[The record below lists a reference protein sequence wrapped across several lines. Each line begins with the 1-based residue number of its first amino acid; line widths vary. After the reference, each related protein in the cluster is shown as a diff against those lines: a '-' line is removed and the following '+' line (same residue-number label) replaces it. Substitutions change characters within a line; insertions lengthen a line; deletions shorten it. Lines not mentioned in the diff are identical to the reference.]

1 MSTQSGRIVPDHVE
15 LVGIVVIG
23 LIFLA
28 MALQRLDDPTSRQGI
43 ATMIGTFGVFLLFL
57 WYLYAKPTSELTLP
71 ALWLGVSLLVIV
83 GIIAGAVL
91 SANWPIDRELVANF
105 APVLAIGVV
114 LALVYVARSMLNR

>member
-28 MALQRLDDPTSRQGI
+28 MALQRLDDPTSRQG
-43 ATMIGTFGVFLLFL
+43 IGTFGVFLLFL

-114 LALVYVARSMLNR
+114 LALVYVARSMLNH